1 MTMAEAL
8 PSQMPDRLALEPV
21 QLVDAFCA
29 ELIRLKRLGVEIWAD
44 FRNKLPGAIDKGELP
59 DELRQWADMMPAR
72 EGLTASQTEF
82 ARQRLKEVGVPA
94 KLQDALLV
102 LLTFNQVTPEVLEA
116 YDWIWNRV
124 GRYLGQ
130 FRPEER
136 EKIEAGFLKGRRT
149 LSLMAA
155 GGDVSGSGDELEPE
169 GGSQMMPGGR
179 KRKPG
184 YKGGRLQ
191 RLGKYGCFF
200 LAAAAC
206 SFCSFWVV
214 DNPAWKKASRFLGNV
229 RRRWWGGR
237 QEIDAAQLEDSGEWE
252 EAFLV
257 KLQSDNE
264 GLVVQFREGGE
275 LQEGGIFPGA
285 RDQMEGMLQGR
296 VDARG
301 LDQELMFFE
310 SESSSSGGLSRQQ
323 LARALGWNRAFRGEV
338 LVNQDGMLTA
348 TEEEE
353 VTVRL
358 LAVERSVSEAEARS
372 MYRKMSDEEINATR
386 AGRTWDHFSGAY
398 GRFSDYGL
406 DTNRGAA
413 DLREKVVAQTK
424 VDLQRLS
431 GGKTEAVGVE
441 SEQVVEIAE
450 AHGDYY
456 GRLTKDDWLQY
467 SQNLAGT
474 DILGRFDAGEAETMI
489 YEVGTDPYFAMAA
502 QNLPIKEV
510 TLADGLFLPLL
521 LVRAGMHLRR
531 LRGRH

>member
-1 MTMAEAL
+1 MSMTEAL
-8 PSQMPDRLALEPV
+8 PLKMSDRLALEPV
-21 QLVDAFCA
+21 QLVDAVCA
-29 ELIRLKRLGVEIWAD
+29 ELIRLKRLGGETWAD
-44 FRNKLPGAIDKGELP
+44 FRNRLPGAIDKGELP
-59 DELRQWADMMPAR
+59 DELRQWADVVPAR

-82 ARQRLKEVGVPA
+82 ARQRLKEVGVPV
-94 KLQDALLV
+94 KLQEALLV

-116 YDWIWNRV
+116 YDWIWERV

-136 EKIEAGFLKGRRT
+136 EKMEAGFLEGRRV

-155 GGDVSGSGDELEPE
+155 GDSVSGSGDELEPE
-169 GGSQMMPGGR
+169 GGSQMMPGGK

-191 RLGKYGCFF
+191 RLGKYYGFF
-200 LAAAAC
+200 LAAATC
-206 SFCSFWVV
+206 CFCSFWVV
-214 DNPAWKKASRFLGNV
+214 WNPAWENASRFLGNV
-229 RRRWWGGR
+229 RRRWWGGQ
-237 QEIDAAQLEDSGEWE
+237 QEIDVAALEDNGEWE

-257 KLQSDNE
+257 ELQSDNE

-275 LQEGGIFPGA
+275 LQEGGVFPGA
-285 RDQMEGMLQGR
+285 RDQMAAILEGR

-323 LARALGWNRAFRGEV
+323 LARALGWNRAFRREA
-338 LVNQDGMLTA
+338 LVNQDGILTA

-353 VTVRL
+353 VTVGL

-372 MYRKMSDEEINATR
+372 MYGKMSDEQINATR
-386 AGRTWDHFSGAY
+386 AGRMWDHFSWAY

-406 DTNRGAA
+406 DINRGAA
-413 DLREKVVAQTK
+413 DLRERIVAQTR

-431 GGKTEAVGVE
+431 GGKTKTVKVE
-441 SEQVVEIAE
+441 PGQVVEIAE

-456 GRLTKDDWLQY
+456 GRLTRDDWLQY
-467 SQNLAGT
+467 NQNLTDT
-474 DILGRFDAGEAETMI
+474 DILGGVDVVEAKNMI
-489 YEVGTDPYFAMAA
+489 YEVGTDPYFAVAA
-502 QNLPIKEV
+502 QNLPMKEA

-531 LRGRH
+531 LKGRR